1 MPAPGN
7 TTANRDGFSS
17 KLGFILA
24 CVGSAVGMGNI
35 WLFPVRMATYG
46 GAFLLVYLIFDIVLG
61 LSGVIGEM
69 SFGRATRNG
78 PVGAF
83 GTACASRGESK
94 RKLGSI
100 IGGIPMV
107 GALMLAIG

>member
-1 MPAPGN
+1 MAAPGN

-69 SFGRATRNG
+69 SFG
-78 PVGAF
+78 P
-83 GTACASRGESK
+83 CY
-94 RKLGSI
+94 
-100 IGGIPMV
+100 P
-107 GALMLAIG
+107 

>member
-1 MPAPGN
+1 MAAPGN

-46 GAFLLVYLIFDIVLG
+46 GAFLLVYLIFDIVLEMCIRDSSHRTARSKI
-61 LSGVIGEM
+61 SGRSHIRLNMAASIPSSNLPAM
-69 SFGRATRNG
+69 ST
-78 PVGAF
+78 PVE
-83 GTACASRGESK
+83 TAH
-94 RKLGSI
+94 
-100 IGGIPMV
+100 
-107 GALMLAIG
+107 ALLQL